1 MQADAAADGKTKRP
15 QDGQQAAKKQCQ
27 AQRALPD
34 SLTVQSIP
42 PDGNCLFGA
51 FSAGLALANGKSAV
65 HPTLIRAQVTQH
77 LKKHQSAY
85 EPLWQGELP
94 DTTKSSDFAEYL
106 TAIGREG
113 SWGSSLE
120 IRALARLYNTRIV
133 IFPRQFH
140 FNVAAVHTQQK
151 RRVVVLL
158 HNGSHFDLVKP
169 VQDKGWPQ
177 EILDVCAELPP
188 TMRGGGPSSEAGG
201 SLRTVWTAAS
211 GHTVWTEGN
220 RSKKS
225 SGKCSR
231 QTVWTE
237 ARPSSR
243 RPVRDAPGCAAASA
257 AQAGKRK
264 PSPSRATAWTPSK
277 NAASSVGSRA
287 PGLSAV
293 ADREAT
299 GEVEQ
304 ELEAMVQE
312 CAAGPRRPGLSK
324 SMLFC
329 AFFLPCLL
337 VCSCLLSYLL
347 WRSLN
352 TLNTH
357 HHDTQNWREPHH
369 RILIIN
375 GCCSE
380 NFIENSNFLK
390 DSDSDQ
396 SLVKPNKYSRYLYPN
411 NWKAQP
417 QNRNLQP
424 ETQAWNRKPLWA
436 HSRRLQQPP

>member
-1 MQADAAADGKTKRP
+1 MVW
-15 QDGQQAAKKQCQ
+15 
-27 AQRALPD
+27 RATG
-34 SLTVQSIP
+34 S
-42 PDGNCLFGA
+42 GA
-51 FSAGLALANGKSAV
+51 G
-65 HPTLIRAQVTQH
+65 
-77 LKKHQSAY
+77 
-85 EPLWQGELP
+85 
-94 DTTKSSDFAEYL
+94 
-106 TAIGREG
+106 
-113 SWGSSLE
+113 SLE
-120 IRALARLYNTRIV
+120 DPGRPGTGPAPELAG
-133 IFPRQFH
+133 P
-140 FNVAAVHTQQK
+140 
-151 RRVVVLL
+151 
-158 HNGSHFDLVKP
+158 
-169 VQDKGWPQ
+169 
-177 EILDVCAELPP
+177 ELPP
-188 TMRGGGPSSEAGG
+188 G
-201 SLRTVWTAAS
+201 SGS
-211 GHTVWTEGN
+211 GHTLGT
-220 RSKKS
+220 
-225 SGKCSR
+225 
-231 QTVWTE
+231 
-237 ARPSSR
+237 
-243 RPVRDAPGCAAASA
+243 
-257 AQAGKRK
+257 
-264 PSPSRATAWTPSK
+264 ATG
-277 NAASSVGSRA
+277 V
-287 PGLSAV
+287 AV
-293 ADREAT
+293 A
-299 GEVEQ
+299 
-304 ELEAMVQE
+304 
-312 CAAGPRRPGLSK
+312 GLSK

>member
-1 MQADAAADGKTKRP
+1 MQHTGASWHRRGCCDAARGAGTASP
-15 QDGQQAAKKQCQ
+15 
-27 AQRALPD
+27 AQ
-34 SLTVQSIP
+34 
-42 PDGNCLFGA
+42 
-51 FSAGLALANGKSAV
+51 
-65 HPTLIRAQVTQH
+65 
-77 LKKHQSAY
+77 
-85 EPLWQGELP
+85 
-94 DTTKSSDFAEYL
+94 
-106 TAIGREG
+106 
-113 SWGSSLE
+113 
-120 IRALARLYNTRIV
+120 
-133 IFPRQFH
+133 
-140 FNVAAVHTQQK
+140 
-151 RRVVVLL
+151 
-158 HNGSHFDLVKP
+158 
-169 VQDKGWPQ
+169 
-177 EILDVCAELPP
+177 
-188 TMRGGGPSSEAGG
+188 
-201 SLRTVWTAAS
+201 
-211 GHTVWTEGN
+211 
-220 RSKKS
+220 
-225 SGKCSR
+225 
-231 QTVWTE
+231 
-237 ARPSSR
+237 
-243 RPVRDAPGCAAASA
+243 
-257 AQAGKRK
+257 
-264 PSPSRATAWTPSK
+264 
-277 NAASSVGSRA
+277 
-287 PGLSAV
+287 
-293 ADREAT
+293 
-299 GEVEQ
+299 
-304 ELEAMVQE
+304 
-312 CAAGPRRPGLSK
+312 PGLSK